1 MDKDT
6 NVPLFVSV
14 VSLLIGC
21 YDLLRGFM
29 HTFNLQYSALY
40 IAKLNL
46 ATPQA
51 SDLLRLLGVFGVS
64 NFITGAMLI
73 LVAFA
78 ARGLALMMLLIIPI
92 AYSIGMIT
100 VRYNS
105 ESYTPTHAAW
115 GGMTP
120 MMVYL
125 TICLITFVAGLIG
138 TLYNKSNNDY

>member
-1 MDKDT
+1 MEKDT
-6 NVPLFVSV
+6 NVPLFVSL

-29 HTFNLQYSALY
+29 HTFNLEYSALY

-78 ARGLALMMLLIIPI
+78 ARGLALIMLLIVPL
-92 AYSIGMIT
+92 AYAVGMIT
-100 VRYNS
+100 IRYNATDYAPS
-105 ESYTPTHAAW
+105 HAAW

-125 TICLITFVAGLIG
+125 TICIVTFVAGLIG
-138 TLYNKSNNDY
+138 TLYNKSNSQY